1 MTNKKIAAMLNAET
15 IKHET
20 AQKINDLLEA
30 AAKEAGLK
38 GDDAEEYKTEI
49 MNLVCEDDE

>member
-1 MTNKKIAAMLNAET
+1 MTNKKLSTMLNAET
-15 IKHET
+15 VKYTT